1 MPFVLRYPPD
11 TIDRLSVTCYLFVLQ
26 FPELISQ
33 RAGSLGQ
40 IDGHKPRTLRS
51 TWIYPRQS
59 LDSLIWILTFTSDF
73 FVSVWGC
80 CLFTLLLVRT
90 TFFFIHF
97 FLKLCICFD
106 NQLTCTY

>member
-90 TFFFIHF
+90 TFFSFFF
-97 FLKLCICFD
+97 FLIFICFD